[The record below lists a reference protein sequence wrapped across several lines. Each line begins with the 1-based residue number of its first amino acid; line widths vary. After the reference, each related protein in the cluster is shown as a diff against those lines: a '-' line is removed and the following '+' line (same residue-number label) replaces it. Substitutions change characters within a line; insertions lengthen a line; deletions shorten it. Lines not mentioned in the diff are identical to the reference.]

1 MGILNSQKITAY
13 YERFKAIDVTFTKE
27 MIQTTGLIPQQV
39 LLKCGGDF
47 WPCVVY
53 SSSFEGAKIVANT
66 KSGIIEKLQAANNAA
81 SLRFCF
87 KSPENGA
94 PVTFFVTVRSTSC
107 SPYSGSADMAMF
119 TLQFTQRPPDDL
131 IEIMGR
137 ILDAN
142 MNSAKRREER
152 IILTPD
158 ALRRLKMASK
168 ESVLFLQEVPRNCML
183 RDLSFSGAKLV
194 LLGIPK
200 FLLDKAGALRLE
212 FDDPRESF
220 LIRGKVARAEM
231 VAGRKDLAAV
241 GMTYDEPHV
250 PIGYKIRIND
260 YLGQTKVEGR
270 AQEKAKQDAAA
281 ESSAS

>member
-1 MGILNSQKITAY
+1 MGILNSQKIAAY

-27 MIQTTGLIPQQV
+27 MIQTAGLIPQQV

-53 SSSFEGAKIVANT
+53 SSSFEGAKIVANI
-66 KSGIIEKLQAANNAA
+66 KSGIIEKLQAANNTA
-81 SLRFCF
+81 SLRFGF

-94 PVTFFVTVRSTSC
+94 PVAFFVTVRSMSC
-107 SPYSGSADMAMF
+107 SPYSGSQEMGMF

-142 MNSAKRREER
+142 MNSSKRRDER

-158 ALRRLKMASK
+158 ALRRLKILSK
-168 ESVLFLQEVPRNCML
+168 ESVVFIQDVPRNCML
-183 RDLSFSGAKLV
+183 RDISFSGAKLV
-194 LLGIPK
+194 LMGVPK
-200 FLLDKAGALRLE
+200 FLLDKQGALRME
-212 FDDPRESF
+212 FDDPHENF
-220 LIRGKVARAEM
+220 LIRGKISRAEA
-231 VAGRKDLAAV
+231 VEGRKDLVAAA
-241 GMTYDEPHV
+241 MIYDEPHV
-250 PIGYKIRIND
+250 PIGYKMRIND

-270 AQEKAKQDAAA
+270 AQEKAKRDAGT
-281 ESSAS
+281 ESPAS